1 MARGKKNYHNISR
14 SYLPNSYE
22 NIDGQQYGRKV
33 RRNAQGNLIDLPTFD
48 EDAQVSLN
56 YDYSDFDSE
65 DDHDSYYDSEGY
77 D

>member
-1 MARGKKNYHNISR
+1 M
-14 SYLPNSYE
+14 PDSYE

-48 EDAQVSLN
+48 EDAHVSLN
-56 YDYSDFDSE
+56 YDYSDFDAE

>member
-1 MARGKKNYHNISR
+1 MVRGKKNYHKISR
-14 SYLPNSYE
+14 TYLPDSYE

-33 RRNAQGNLIDLPTFD
+33 RRNMHGNLFDLPTLD
-48 EDAQVSLN
+48 EDALVNLN